1 MNVYINLPVADL
13 PRTRRFFEALGFT
26 FDDRFSDDTA
36 LAMRIGDGAMAMLL
50 THAKFAAF
58 TPRRI
63 ADARAT
69 TEVLTAVQLD
79 SREAVDAMLETAR
92 AHGGAEIREAEDHG
106 FMYGRAFSDPDGH
119 IWEPF
124 WMDTSKLPARAA

>member
-13 PRTRRFFEALGFT
+13 ARTRAFFAALGFG

-36 LAMRIGDGAMAMLL
+36 IAMRIGEGATAMLL

-63 ADARAT
+63 ADATAT

-79 SREAVDAMLETAR
+79 SRAAVDAMVEAAR
-92 AHGGAEIREAEDHG
+92 AHGGAEVREAEDHG

-119 IWEPF
+119 TWEPF
-124 WMDTSKLPARAA
+124 WMDTSRLPARAA

>member
-13 PRTRRFFEALGFT
+13 ARTRSFFAALGFA
-26 FDDRFSDDTA
+26 FDDRFSDETA

-79 SREAVDAMLETAR
+79 SRAAVDRMIEAAC
-92 AHGGAEIREAEDHG
+92 AAGATEVREAEDHG

-124 WMDTSKLPARAA
+124 WMDAAQIPARAA